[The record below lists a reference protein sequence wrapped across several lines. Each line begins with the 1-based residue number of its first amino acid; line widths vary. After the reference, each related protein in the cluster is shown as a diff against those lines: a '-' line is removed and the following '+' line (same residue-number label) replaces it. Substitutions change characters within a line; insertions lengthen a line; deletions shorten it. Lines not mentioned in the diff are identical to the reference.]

1 MLSIG
6 IDLGGTNIAAGL
18 VDEEGKIL
26 LKKSVPTGKERE
38 ADAIVKDMAQ
48 VTNDILK
55 EAGRPLE
62 EVGFC
67 GISTPGIANQD
78 TQCVDYSCNLPFL
91 KYPLVKKLG
100 ELIPIKNIGIENDA
114 NCAAKGEAEVGAAKG
129 SANSV
134 FITLGTGVGGGVII
148 DHKIY
153 QGFNF
158 AGAELGHIV
167 IVHGGQPCGCG
178 RKGCWEAY
186 SSATGLI
193 RMTKEKMLCAPKSK
207 MWEICGGDIN
217 KVNGKTAYDGLR
229 AKDPDAIAVVDTWI
243 DYLACGLTN
252 IVNIFQPEILSIGGG
267 ISKEGDLLLAPLKEK
282 INREQ
287 YAKNCDRITEYRIA
301 QLGNDAGIVGAAMLY
316 R

>member
-18 VDEEGKIL
+18 VNEEGVIL
-26 LKKSVPTGKERE
+26 GKTSLPTGKERSAE
-38 ADAIVKDMAQ
+38 AIVKDMAQ
-48 VTNDILK
+48 AAMDAVK
-55 EAGRPLE
+55 AAGKSMD

-78 TQCVDYSCNLPFL
+78 TQCVDYSCNLPFV
-91 KYPLVKKLG
+91 KYPLVAELGKL
-100 ELIPIKNIGIENDA
+100 LPVKQIGIENDA

-129 SANSV
+129 AANSV

-148 DHKIY
+148 DHQIY
-153 QGFNF
+153 RGFNF
-158 AGAELGHIV
+158 AGTELGHIV
-167 IVHGGQPCGCG
+167 IVHNGELCGCG

-186 SSATGLI
+186 SSVTGLI
-193 RMTKEKMLCAPKSK
+193 RMTKEKMKNAPDSK
-207 MWEICGGDIN
+207 MWEICGGDIE
-217 KVNGKTAYDGLR
+217 KVNGKTSYDGLR
-229 AKDPDAIAVVDTWI
+229 ANDPAAKEVVDTWI

-267 ISKEGDLLLAPLKEK
+267 ISKEGELLLAPLREK

-287 YAKNCDRITEYRIA
+287 YARNCDRITEYKIA
-301 QLGNDAGIVGAAMLY
+301 KLGNDAGIVGAAMLY